1 MRIPGRQ
8 KKGTLDLSETSA
20 KNGERTTAPRQFDW
34 GPPAS
39 ATADSFKDW
48 LVYFIIIILLSGGVW
63 ALLDINGRNGE
74 SAVQPVRATL
84 AQTKA
89 STETANTVASPTA
102 VQVVVSKPDTRFFVQ
117 LGAFADEAS
126 AREIFNQLDA
136 EGFAPTLAEPD
147 AQFEIYRIFVGPY
160 PDEATAEDIAEK
172 LNAIDFH
179 CFVIE
184 QP

>member
-1 MRIPGRQ
+1 MR
-8 KKGTLDLSETSA
+8 KKGLPDLSENSEKSEDSRTS
-20 KNGERTTAPRQFDW
+20 GQRQFDW

-39 ATADSFKDW
+39 KAGDTLKDW
-48 LVYFIIIILLSGGVW
+48 LVYFCILILLAGGVF
-63 ALLDINGRNGE
+63 ALLDINASKDE
-74 SAVQPVRATL
+74 SVIRPAPVSPPAAAVSAENPPLAT
-84 AQTKA
+84 
-89 STETANTVASPTA
+89 SVVSPA
-102 VQVVVSKPDTRFFVQ
+102 VVSPVSKPAPSFFVQ

-126 AREIFNQLDA
+126 AREIFNQLNA

-160 PDEATAEDIAEK
+160 PDESSAEAIAEK

>member
-1 MRIPGRQ
+1 M
-8 KKGTLDLSETSA
+8 SETSA
-20 KNGERTTAPRQFDW
+20 KSETKNAGHRQFDW

-39 ATADSFKDW
+39 AATDSFKDW
-48 LVYFIIIILLSGGVW
+48 LVYFIIIILLGGGVW

-74 SAVQPVRATL
+74 TAVPPK
-84 AQTKA
+84 KA
-89 STETANTVASPTA
+89 AVSQSETAPTVSASAPAMTPEPPVTEVPA
-102 VQVVVSKPDTRFFVQ
+102 KTESRFFVQ

>member
-1 MRIPGRQ
+1 M
-8 KKGTLDLSETSA
+8 SETSGSDSRNAA
-20 KNGERTTAPRQFDW
+20 KRQFDW

-39 ATADSFKDW
+39 PAGDTFKDW
-48 LVYFIIIILLSGGVW
+48 LVYLIILVLLSGGVW
-63 ALLDINGRNGE
+63 ALLDINGRQEDMPAPALRHTE
-74 SAVQPVRATL
+74 SRQSAPPQASAAATVEPVQP
-84 AQTKA
+84 
-89 STETANTVASPTA
+89 A
-102 VQVVVSKPDTRFFVQ
+102 VVDRPVPRFFVQ
-117 LGAFADEAS
+117 LGAFPDETS
-126 AREIFNQLDA
+126 AREIFNQLEA

-160 PDEATAEDIAEK
+160 PDEAAAEDVAEK

>member
-1 MRIPGRQ
+1 MKTAGRE
-8 KKGTLDLSETSA
+8 KKGWPDLPETSA
-20 KNGERTTAPRQFDW
+20 KTEDRTTGPRQFDW

-39 ATADSFKDW
+39 ATTDSLKDW
-48 LVYFIIIILLSGGVW
+48 LVYFLIIALLAGGVW
-63 ALLDINGRNGE
+63 ALLDINGRKGE
-74 SAVQPVRATL
+74 SVALPVRATATHAE
-84 AQTKA
+84 AQTVATA
-89 STETANTVASPTA
+89 SAAPTPVTTA
-102 VQVVVSKPDTRFFVQ
+102 VAKPEPRFFVQ

-147 AQFEIYRIFVGPY
+147 AQFEIFRIFVGPY

>member
-1 MRIPGRQ
+1 M
-8 KKGTLDLSETSA
+8 SENSDANEDRTS
-20 KNGERTTAPRQFDW
+20 TSRQFDW

-39 ATADSFKDW
+39 KAGDTLKDW
-48 LVYFIIIILLSGGVW
+48 LVYFFILILLAGGALV
-63 ALLDINGRNGE
+63 LLDINDSKDEPITPTVRVT
-74 SAVQPVRATL
+74 APVVAPTVTAAATPDV
-84 AQTKA
+84 
-89 STETANTVASPTA
+89 VAPVSPISSPA
-102 VQVVVSKPDTRFFVQ
+102 PSFFVQ

-126 AREIFNQLDA
+126 AREIFNQLNT

-160 PDEATAEDIAEK
+160 PDESSAEAIAEK

>member
-1 MRIPGRQ
+1 M
-8 KKGTLDLSETSA
+8 SETSESDSHNAA
-20 KNGERTTAPRQFDW
+20 KRQFDW

-39 ATADSFKDW
+39 PAGDTFKDW
-48 LVYFIIIILLSGGVW
+48 LVYLIILVLLSGGVW
-63 ALLDINGRNGE
+63 ALLDINQEDTAPAVAPLRAVAGSLE
-74 SAVQPVRATL
+74 PASASLPVRIESPAP
-84 AQTKA
+84 
-89 STETANTVASPTA
+89 VA
-102 VQVVVSKPDTRFFVQ
+102 VIPDARFFVQ

-126 AREIFNQLDA
+126 AREIFNQLEA

-147 AQFEIYRIFVGPY
+147 GQFEIYRIFVGPY
-160 PDEATAEDIAEK
+160 PNEAAAEDVAEK

>member
-1 MRIPGRQ
+1 MRTAGRE
-8 KKGTLDLSETSA
+8 KKGWPDLPEISA
-20 KNGERTTAPRQFDW
+20 KNEDRTTGQRQFDW

-48 LVYFIIIILLSGGVW
+48 LVYFIIMALLAGGVW
-63 ALLDINGRNGE
+63 TLLDINGRQSE
-74 SAVQPVRATL
+74 SSVQPLRATAKHTAAPAVATATVAPAAVQIV
-84 AQTKA
+84 
-89 STETANTVASPTA
+89 VA
-102 VQVVVSKPDTRFFVQ
+102 KPETRFFVQ

-147 AQFEIYRIFVGPY
+147 AQFEIFRIFVGPY
-160 PDEATAEDIAEK
+160 PDEAAAEDIAEK

>member
-1 MRIPGRQ
+1 
-8 KKGTLDLSETSA
+8 LSEA
-20 KNGERTTAPRQFDW
+20 NIKNESSDTQRRFDW

-39 ATADSFKDW
+39 STGDTLKDW
-48 LVYFIIIILLSGGVW
+48 LVYFAILILLAGGVW
-63 ALLDINGRNGE
+63 ALLDINGSDDMTAAPARLTKPVIATTPASSAAVVAKPALATAASAIE
-74 SAVQPVRATL
+74 S
-84 AQTKA
+84 
-89 STETANTVASPTA
+89 
-102 VQVVVSKPDTRFFVQ
+102 RFFVQ

-126 AREIFNQLDA
+126 ARAVFNQLDA

-147 AQFEIYRIFVGPY
+147 SQIEIYRIFVGPY
-160 PDEATAEDIAEK
+160 PDEPSAEAIAEK

>member
-1 MRIPGRQ
+1 M
-8 KKGTLDLSETSA
+8 SETSHSDTRNAA
-20 KNGERTTAPRQFDW
+20 KRQFNW

-39 ATADSFKDW
+39 PAGDTFKDW
-48 LVYFIIIILLSGGVW
+48 LVYLIILVLLSGGVW
-63 ALLDINGRNGE
+63 ALLDINREDTIPATTPLRTAAALPDAVPASVPVIIE
-74 SAVQPVRATL
+74 SSAP
-84 AQTKA
+84 
-89 STETANTVASPTA
+89 VASA
-102 VQVVVSKPDTRFFVQ
+102 SRFFVQ
-117 LGAFADEAS
+117 LGAFPDEAS
-126 AREIFNQLDA
+126 ARDIFNQLET

-160 PDEATAEDIAEK
+160 PDEAAAEDVAEK